1 MKMNKLVTMA
11 VCFLAL
17 ASGVLGQ
24 QFQLSDKDLQKVEE
38 AMPYAILSEQVYN
51 HKDSAGFD
59 AACNAN
65 KDTPI
70 QVGDWIRKDSD
81 RAGNCWSSQEST
93 TANSTLM
100 VAGRQEVDPIS
111 FHAETYVNGNKVAI
125 VFEGTGD
132 IRDWLANVAHLATV
146 PEQYKAGLEYAKKA
160 IADAKKDNPNC
171 EIVVTGHSLGG
182 GLAQYVALMNP
193 EVKAYVFNAA
203 GLQVPSIKEVEN
215 AGVLSGTS
223 ASLLNAYAKISD
235 GAAISSIL
243 AGNVPSV
250 AVDWPEVWENLPPQ
264 DRGENITSFVTD
276 GYILG
281 HYGSISVEPE
291 LVSSIGAVFG
301 DEIMVPVN
309 LTGLYK
315 QNFFA
320 QFFDSWRYSEG
331 WANVMTIHS
340 MPNLRNGME
349 HLLPS
354 APPST
359 PDVRDLIGGE
369 NFFRSGNGNTMPV
382 STPAVIPSQH
392 ADYVVGKDGSVSPV
406 SESTVSSSGGNIA
419 PSCPADGYGSSS
431 SQGYQKGG
439 YQKKFGY

>member
-1 MKMNKLVTMA
+1 MKMNKLVAMA
-11 VCFLAL
+11 LCFLTL
-17 ASGVLGQ
+17 ASGALGQ
-24 QFQLSDKDLQKVEE
+24 PFQLSATDLKKVEE
-38 AMPYAILSEQVYN
+38 AMPYAKLSEQVYN
-51 HKDSAGFD
+51 NKDSAGFD

-65 KDTPI
+65 QDTPI
-70 QVGDWIRKDSD
+70 SVDGWIRKNSD
-81 RAGNCWSSQEST
+81 RAGNCWISQEPI

-100 VAGRQEVDPIS
+100 VAGRQEKDPIS

-132 IRDWLANVAHLATV
+132 IRDWLANVAHLAVV
-146 PEQYKAGLEYAKKA
+146 PEQYKAGLEYAKKV
-160 IADAKKDNPNC
+160 IAAEKKANPNC

-203 GLQVPSIKEVEN
+203 GLQVPSINEAEN
-215 AGVLSGTS
+215 TGVLSGTS
-223 ASLLNAYAKISD
+223 ASLLNAYVKVSD
-235 GAAISSIL
+235 GAAISDIL

-250 AVDWPEVWENLPPQ
+250 AVNWPEVWENLPPR

-281 HYGSISVEPE
+281 HYGPISVEPE

-320 QFFDSWRYSEG
+320 QFFDTWRYSEG

-340 MPNLRNGME
+340 MTNLRNGME

-354 APPST
+354 APLAT
-359 PDVRDLIGGE
+359 PGVRDLIGGE
-369 NFFRSGNGNTMPV
+369 NFLGSGSESTMPV

-406 SESTVSSSGGNIA
+406 SGSTVSSSGGNIA

-431 SQGYQKGG
+431 SQGYQEGG
-439 YQKKFGY
+439 YQRKFGY